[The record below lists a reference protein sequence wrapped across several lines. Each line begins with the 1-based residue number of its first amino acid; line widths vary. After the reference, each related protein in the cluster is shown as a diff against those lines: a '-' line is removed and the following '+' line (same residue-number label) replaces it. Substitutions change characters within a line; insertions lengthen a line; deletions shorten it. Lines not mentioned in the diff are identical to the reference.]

1 MNKLDESQD
10 PPEVFQSS
18 VCPPFQI
25 PLAYVTK
32 QRFSELSGQKI
43 GVVDAQVDRGYLPS
57 KVIGK
62 HRMVNLARLWVDALK
77 EGDES

>member
-1 MNKLDESQD
+1 MNKLEESQD
-10 PPEVFQSS
+10 INEVLTSP

-43 GVVDAQVDRGYLPS
+43 GIVDAQVDRGYLPS
-57 KVIGK
+57 RVIGK
-62 HRMVNLARLWVDALK
+62 HRMINLARLWVDALNAG
-77 EGDES
+77 GDE